1 MKKKTK
7 KIECVDT
14 ITIKKKIEFYN
25 KKILWIWNGN
35 KKIRLLTIGL
45 YLFDTLLS
53 ILMLRKNY
61 NGENK
66 RIINF

>member
-1 MKKKTK
+1 ML
-7 KIECVDT
+7 
-14 ITIKKKIEFYN
+14 FYN

-35 KKIRLLTIGL
+35 KKIRLFTIGL
-45 YLFDTLLS
+45 YLFDILLS

-66 RIINF
+66 IIINFSIVPNNLINVN